1 VIPLFDFV
9 QLIRNEL
16 MKIFERLRT
25 WVFMILLI
33 FGTFVTAFLLKFIMR
48 AAGMEENLWGL
59 AYQCTHLLPVAEMFA
74 VVIAGEIVSGE
85 FSWGTVKLLLI
96 RPVNRTK
103 ILWSK
108 YVAAVLVAFMLVLIL
123 FVSSLLFGMVFFGF
137 AGGEREVVKNVFTEY
152 ANYSVDLIM
161 MVTLAFMLSALSRS
175 NSLAIGLSI
184 FFLFAGTVISEILRS
199 LDVSWGKYL
208 LFSNTDFSQYSNGEP
223 MFKGMT
229 PAFSVTV
236 LVIYFVLFQ
245 AVAWWSFTKRDVSL

>member
-1 VIPLFDFV
+1 
-9 QLIRNEL
+9 
-16 MKIFERLRT
+16 
-25 WVFMILLI
+25 
-33 FGTFVTAFLLKFIMR
+33 
-48 AAGMEENLWGL
+48 
-59 AYQCTHLLPVAEMFA
+59 
-74 VVIAGEIVSGE
+74 
-85 FSWGTVKLLLI
+85 
-96 RPVNRTK
+96 
-103 ILWSK
+103 
-108 YVAAVLVAFMLVLIL
+108 
-123 FVSSLLFGMVFFGF
+123 MVFFGF